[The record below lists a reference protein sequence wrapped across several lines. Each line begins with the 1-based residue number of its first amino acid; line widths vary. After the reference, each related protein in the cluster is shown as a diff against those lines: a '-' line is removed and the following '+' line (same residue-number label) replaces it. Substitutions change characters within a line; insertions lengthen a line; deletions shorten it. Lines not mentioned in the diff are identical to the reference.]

1 MKLGRVRLLM
11 VVLSALALLLF
22 PVASML
28 KSELIMYGALL
39 CFVLSALV
47 LYGFFRCPHC
57 HKFLGQSTKTVCP
70 HCKKRL

>member
-1 MKLGRVRLLM
+1 MQLGRVRLLM

-47 LYGFFRCPHC
+47 WYGFFRCPH
-57 HKFLGQSTKTVCP
+57 
-70 HCKKRL
+70 